1 MEDKL
6 FVFDVGG
13 TIRDDSYAC
22 YMGYKIGFDKA
33 DVAYPFDIENV
44 WRLRGI
50 GKYNRSSN
58 CVRAMIAFMKSGE
71 TPVSALAKDDP
82 EKYIDDL
89 VAAKLSSEDDLKAK
103 EIISNRKDYMD
114 TDEAI
119 ASMKLYP
126 RVNEALSIMKESGH
140 TLAILSNIGSAEGIK
155 KSIKGLD
162 ASVFALILSASE
174 VTKKK
179 PSGEGILKVSQ
190 ALGFSSDNVYY
201 VGDTQVDVLASREAG
216 CKAVSVLTGMGTRRI
231 LEMSHPDFIFDDL
244 YAISKFFQKR

>member
-1 MEDKL
+1 MGDKL

-22 YMGYKIGFDKA
+22 YMGYKLGFDKA
-33 DVAYPFDIENV
+33 GVAYPFDIENV

-58 CVRAMIAFMKSGE
+58 CVRAIIAFMKAGE
-71 TPVSALAKDDP
+71 KPLSALEKDDP

-89 VAAKLSSEDDLKAK
+89 VAARLSPDDETKAN
-103 EIISNRKDYMD
+103 EIISNRKDFMD

-126 RVNEALSIMKESGH
+126 RVNEALAGMKKSGH
-140 TLAILSNIGSAEGIK
+140 ALAILSNIGSAEGIK
-155 KSIKGLD
+155 KSIRGLD
-162 ASVFALILSASE
+162 ASVFSLILSASE

-190 ALGFSSDNVYY
+190 TLGFSSDKVYY

-231 LEMSHPDFIFDDL
+231 LEMSRPDFIFDDI
-244 YAISKFFQKR
+244 YAISKFFQSR